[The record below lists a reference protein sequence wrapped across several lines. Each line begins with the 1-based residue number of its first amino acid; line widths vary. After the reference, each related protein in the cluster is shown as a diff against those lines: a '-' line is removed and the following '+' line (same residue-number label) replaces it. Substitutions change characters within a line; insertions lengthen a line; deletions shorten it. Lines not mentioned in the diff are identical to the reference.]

1 MYYYVGHLLLAF
13 VWAIFLLTFIKSM
26 QNKNLT
32 ESKVFGILSL
42 ISMIAILIVGTTM
55 MLNDHSIIKSGKW
68 IHVKLSL
75 DIILML
81 ENLFLLKIL
90 KEGKFVSSKCGN
102 IMYIFSL
109 TSFLIMIVL
118 TMLRPF

>member
-1 MYYYVGHLLLAF
+1 MYLYVGHLLLAF
-13 VWAIFLLTFIKSM
+13 SWAIFLLTFIKSL

-32 ESKVFGILSL
+32 ESKIFGYLSL
-42 ISMIAILIVGTTM
+42 ISMIIILIVGTKM

-75 DIILML
+75 DIILMG

-90 KEGKFVSSKCGN
+90 KQGKFVSTKCGN
-102 IMYIFSL
+102 IMFIFSFI
-109 TSFLIMIVL
+109 SFLTMITL